1 MLKQSDA
8 VIIFVVFA
16 AVVGVFMLSSNTA
29 SLVIVAALASVFGG
43 LIGTRLRKSR
53 TAAEDLAATGDT
65 AGVQKSADDKAAQPA
80 TPVMATAEKA
90 AQRGHAASD
99 PQAGGSTPAAAAGTA
114 AKSNTASETAALSQ
128 VALLKNLV
136 ASVSEGITFKDPQ
149 GRYISANAAF
159 AQMLDSRPSEIVGR
173 DDTGVFGHLTAKSL
187 LASDDAAAQQGRI
200 STTLE
205 VALPNGPRYFEITKA
220 SVNSDDDS
228 LEGIVAVWRDVTEP
242 ALNRLHREKAMR
254 ETIMAFTRSIE
265 LRDSYLGD
273 QAQRLA
279 YMAAAVAD
287 VMELDDEIAT
297 TVELAAYLSQVGK
310 LGVDAQLLSQQRRF
324 TEQEIKEMQNH
335 VHHTARLLR
344 DLDFGLPVAATLFQ
358 MHERLDGTG
367 YPQGLR
373 AVDIALPARILGAC
387 DVFCARIA
395 PRSYRPA
402 ITPEA
407 ALDILLQ
414 NPHRYDEAVVRA
426 MQEVVKSPETTE
438 IMTS

>member
-1 MLKQSDA
+1 MLKQFDA
-8 VIIFVVFA
+8 FIIFAVFA
-16 AVVGVFMLSSNTA
+16 AVIGVFILSSNTA
-29 SLVIVAALASVFGG
+29 SLVIVAGLATVFGG
-43 LIGTRLRKSR
+43 LLGTRLRRLRAAPTDSEASQASAEKT
-53 TAAEDLAATGDT
+53 TARP
-65 AGVQKSADDKAAQPA
+65 AAQTAKKAEMAPA
-80 TPVMATAEKA
+80 HT
-90 AQRGHAASD
+90 ASD
-99 PQAGGSTPAAAAGTA
+99 IRANGSMPAAAVKTA
-114 AKSNTASETAALSQ
+114 ASETASPSQ
-128 VALLKNLV
+128 MALLKNLV

-173 DDTGVFGHLTAKSL
+173 DDAGVFGHLTAKSL
-187 LASDDAAAQQGRI
+187 LASDDAAAEHGRI

-205 VALPNGPRYFEITKA
+205 VPLPNGPRHFEITKA
-220 SVNSDDDS
+220 SVNNDDDS

-242 ALNRLHREKAMR
+242 ALNRLRREKAMR

-279 YMAAAVAD
+279 YFAAAVSD

-310 LGVDAQLLSQQRRF
+310 LGIDAQLLSEQRRF
-324 TEQEIKEMQNH
+324 TEREIKEMQKH

-344 DLDFGLPVAATLFQ
+344 DLDFGLPVGATLFQ

-367 YPQGLR
+367 YPLGLR
-373 AVDIALPARILGAC
+373 GVDIALPARILGAC
-387 DVFCARIA
+387 DVFCARVA

-414 NPHRYDEAVVRA
+414 NPHRYDDAVVRA
-426 MQEVVKSPETTE
+426 MQTVVELPETEE
-438 IMTS
+438 ILAQRNG

>member
-8 VIIFVVFA
+8 FIIFAVFA
-16 AVVGVFMLSSNTA
+16 AVVGVFILSSNTA
-29 SLVIVAALASVFGG
+29 SLVVVAALAAAFGG

-53 TAAEDLAATGDT
+53 AAETENGNL
-65 AGVQKSADDKAAQPA
+65 QEPADDKAAQSGDA
-80 TPVMATAEKA
+80 AMATAEK
-90 AQRGHAASD
+90 
-99 PQAGGSTPAAAAGTA
+99 PPTPEH
-114 AKSNTASETAALSQ
+114 TASEHQTKDPIPAGAVQTAARPNATGETATPSQ
-128 VALLKNLV
+128 MALLKNLV

-159 AQMLDSRPSEIVGR
+159 AHMLDSRPSEIVGR
-173 DDTGVFGHLTAKSL
+173 DDAGVFGHLTAKTL
-187 LASDDAAAQQGRI
+187 LVSDDAAAEQGRI

-205 VALPNGPRYFEITKA
+205 VPLPNGPRYFEITKA
-220 SVNSDDDS
+220 SVNNDDDS

-242 ALNRLHREKAMR
+242 ALNRLRREKAMR

-279 YMAAAVAD
+279 YFAAAVSD
-287 VMELDDEIAT
+287 VMELDDDIAT

-310 LGVDAQLLSQQRRF
+310 LGVDAQLLSEQRRF
-324 TEQEIKEMQNH
+324 TEQEIKEMQKH

-367 YPQGLR
+367 YPHGIYG
-373 AVDIALPARILGAC
+373 VDIALPARILGAC

-402 ITPEA
+402 IAPEA

-426 MQEVVKSPETTE
+426 MQKVVQLPETAE
-438 IMTS
+438 ILA